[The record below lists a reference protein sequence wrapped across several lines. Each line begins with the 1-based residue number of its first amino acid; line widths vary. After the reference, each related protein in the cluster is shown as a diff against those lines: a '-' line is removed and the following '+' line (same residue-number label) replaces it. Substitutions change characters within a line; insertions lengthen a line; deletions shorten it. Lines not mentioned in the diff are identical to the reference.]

1 MNVIENEK
9 YPKKLSY
16 GFEYGLQ
23 KIIKYART
31 YIINIQNLYATKNI
45 VKGEYMT
52 QNDAVVKEKIQDNT
66 EKETN
71 PPSTNNIITEKSN
84 LVSDGLDLDALT
96 DITADMTSNMNQMMA
111 LGQKLTSELF
121 FSNFSQSGAG
131 GSIFDPLNA
140 MQSWIDA
147 ASSMMQN
154 PDKVFESQVSMWQKY
169 TDLCSQTLVRMHGD
183 HQEETNQKGRTD
195 RRFKSDAWDDTLFSF
210 IKECY
215 LIVGGSVLEAVEE
228 AGSTLD
234 TKSRDRALF
243 FTKQFIDAL
252 SPSNFLM
259 TNPEALQE
267 TFKTGGANLVKGLQ
281 NLVRD
286 FERGQGR
293 LQITQTDYN
302 AFEVG
307 KDLATTKGHVVYK
320 NELIELIQYAP
331 LTETVYAQPLLILP
345 PFINK
350 YYILDMRPENSL
362 VKWITEQG
370 FTTFVVSWRNPN
382 EEHAEYSFE
391 DYIRRGLMCALD
403 AIEDITQQKQTS
415 VVGYC
420 IGGTMLSMAL
430 SLMKQRGEN
439 RIGNATYFA
448 SQADFSDAGELS
460 YFVDREQI
468 ENIEKIMRSH
478 GGYLEGHEMAN
489 TFNLL
494 RANDL
499 IWSFV
504 VNNYL
509 LGKDPFPFDLLYWNS
524 DTTRMP
530 MRLQLDY
537 LEYCYLN
544 NDLSE
549 NRMVVD
555 DQIIDLSLIDIPMYI
570 QASKE
575 DHIAPAES
583 VYRGAKFYNGKR
595 RYVLAGSGHIAGVI
609 NHPDKKKYQH
619 WINEQAG
626 DNLEPANFS
635 SWLDGAI
642 EHEGSWWNDWA
653 KWLAKQSGDKIPAR
667 NVQDA
672 LYDAPGQYVLEK

>member
-1 MNVIENEK
+1 
-9 YPKKLSY
+9 
-16 GFEYGLQ
+16 
-23 KIIKYART
+23 
-31 YIINIQNLYATKNI
+31 
-45 VKGEYMT
+45 MT
-52 QNDAVVKEKIQDNT
+52 QAPEKTKDKNQENIIQDLKDKISDDNL
-66 EKETN
+66 E
-71 PPSTNNIITEKSN
+71 NNKI
-84 LVSDGLDLDALT
+84 DLDAFT
-96 DITADMTSNMNQMMA
+96 DLTADVTSNMTQMMA
-111 LGQKLTSELF
+111 LSQKLTSDLF
-121 FSNFSQSGAG
+121 FSNFAQSDMSKGV
-131 GSIFDPLNA
+131 FDPLNA

-147 ASSMMQN
+147 ASAIMQN
-154 PDKVFESQVSMWQKY
+154 PDKVFESQMNMWQKY
-169 TDLCSQTLVRMHGD
+169 TDLCAETLSRMNG
-183 HQEETNQKGRTD
+183 ETEDAPIKGRKD
-195 RRFKSDAWDDTLFSF
+195 RRFKSEAWDDTLFNF

-215 LIVGGSVLEAVEE
+215 LIVGGSVLETVEE
-228 AGSTLD
+228 AGSQLD

-243 FTKQFIDAL
+243 FTKQFVDAL

-293 LQITQTDYN
+293 LQITQTDYD

-307 KDLATTKGHVVYK
+307 KDLATTKGKVVYK

-362 VKWITEQG
+362 VKWMSEQG

-382 EEHAEYSFE
+382 QEHAEYSFE

-403 AIEDITQQKQTS
+403 VIEDITKQKQTS

-430 SLMKQRGEN
+430 SLMKQQGDN

-544 NDLSE
+544 NDLAQGK
-549 NRMVVD
+549 MVVND
-555 DQIIDLSLIDIPMYI
+555 HIVDLSQIDIPMYI

-575 DHIAPAES
+575 DHIAPAAS

-619 WINEQAG
+619 WINEEASG
-626 DNLEPANFS
+626 DLAPETFDV
-635 SWLDGAI
+635 WFKGAT
-642 EHEGSWWNDWA
+642 EHEGSWWTDWS
-653 KWLAKQSGDKIPAR
+653 KWLAEQSGKKIKAR
-667 NVQDA
+667 DITDA

>member
-1 MNVIENEK
+1 
-9 YPKKLSY
+9 
-16 GFEYGLQ
+16 
-23 KIIKYART
+23 
-31 YIINIQNLYATKNI
+31 
-45 VKGEYMT
+45 MT
-52 QNDAVVKEKIQDNT
+52 QSDEMLKNKDQEKIADTKQEDVKAT
-66 EKETN
+66 ASEDKAE
-71 PPSTNNIITEKSN
+71 N
-84 LVSDGLDLDALT
+84 LSMPGIDLDVFTGL
-96 DITADMTSNMNQMMA
+96 TADVTSNMNQMMA
-111 LGQKLTSELF
+111 LSQKLTSELF
-121 FSNFSQSGAG
+121 FSNFSQVGASKG
-131 GSIFDPLNA
+131 VFDPLNA
-140 MQSWIDA
+140 MQSWIDT
-147 ASSMMQN
+147 ASSIMKN
-154 PDKVFESQVSMWQKY
+154 PDKVFESQVNMWRKY
-169 TDLCSQTLVRMHGD
+169 TDLCAETLGRMNGD
-183 HQEETNQKGRTD
+183 EESSVPVKGRRD

-228 AGSTLD
+228 AGGDLD

-243 FTKQFIDAL
+243 FTKQFVDAL

-293 LQITQTDYN
+293 LQITQTDYD

-307 KDLATTKGHVVYK
+307 KDLATTKGQIVYK
-320 NELIELIQYAP
+320 NELIELIQYSP

-350 YYILDMRPENSL
+350 YYILDMRSENSL
-362 VKWITEQG
+362 VKWVTEQG

-382 EEHAEYSFE
+382 KEHAEYTFE
-391 DYIRRGLMCALD
+391 DYIRRGLMCALEE
-403 AIEDITQQKQTS
+403 IENITGQKQAS

-430 SLMKQRGEN
+430 SLMKQRGDN
-439 RIGNATYFA
+439 RVANATYFA
-448 SQADFSDAGELS
+448 SQADFSDLGELS

-544 NDLSE
+544 NDLSQKK
-549 NRMVVD
+549 MVVD
-555 DQIIDLSLIDIPMYI
+555 DHIVDLSTIDIPMYI

-575 DHIAPAES
+575 DHIAPADS

-619 WINEQAG
+619 WINEDAG
-626 DNLEPANFS
+626 DMLEPDNFE
-635 SWLDGAI
+635 SWFKGAV
-642 EHEGSWWNDWA
+642 EHEGSWWTDWS
-653 KWLAKQSGDKIPAR
+653 KWLAKQSGKESEGTSGKR
-667 NVQDA
+667 CS
-672 LYDAPGQYVLEK
+672 L